1 MFLFCPL
8 CSTNTFEPLEHIKVN
23 VSPLATHGEALPSH
37 HLLQRRSSEAST
49 GGAAII
55 RTPKQQQGLADVK
68 CRGEI
73 KVIASASVAELNRY
87 RANSQICPP
96 CQRVTHLITS
106 QYGRRPPPTRRRVH
120 CQLISMTSSGGELAG
135 PGLFLDYQAYPLPSC
150 LQVTAELSVT
160 INNKSRPGGGGKKK
174 ERKKRNLLPLQH

>member
-1 MFLFCPL
+1 MKIKKSCTVPYFWMLLIKCTYINMSLFCPL

-135 PGLFLDYQAYPLPSC
+135 LGFFLITKHIRSLR
-150 LQVTAELSVT
+150 V
-160 INNKSRPGGGGKKK
+160 SR
-174 ERKKRNLLPLQH
+174 